1 MSPKSIAFNADAR
14 QRMIKGVN
22 VLTDAVAVTLGPRG
36 RNVMI
41 EKSFGAPR
49 TTKDG
54 VTVAKS
60 IELADPYANIGVR
73 LIREAAERT
82 AKLAGDGTTTS
93 TVLARSILREGNK
106 AVVAGMNAMDV
117 KRGIDAAVRALV
129 VELASLSRPVES
141 SDQIRQV
148 ATIASNGDEE
158 VGRIIS
164 DALDRVGREGA
175 ITVEEAKSREMVLE
189 VVDGMQFDRGYLS
202 PYFVTASDKMTVE
215 LDDAFIL
222 LHERK
227 LSNMRPLVPI
237 LEAVIEAD
245 RPILVIAEDVDGEAL
260 ASLVVNRL
268 RGNLRCAAVK
278 APGFGDRRKA
288 MLQDIAALTG
298 ATVVSEDLGTKLV
311 NVTLDMLGRAKRIL
325 ITKDDTTI
333 IYGAGTPEDIEARCA
348 SIKTQIE
355 DTTSDYDREKLE
367 ERLAKLS
374 GGVAVIHVGGVTE
387 VEVKERKDRVD
398 DALHATRA
406 AVAEGILPGGGTALL
421 RASHAMNPE
430 GLINDDMRAGATI
443 VRRAATEPVRLI
455 ARNAGKDGAYIVD
468 QLTRKNDTVW
478 GYDAQTDQFVDMF
491 EAGIVDPTKVVR
503 IALQDAASIAGL
515 MMTTEAVVVEKP
527 KPRRQDVP
535 MPDYVDDLAGMD
547 F

>member
-1 MSPKSIAFNADAR
+1 MSPKTIAFNADAR
-14 QRMIKGVN
+14 QKMIKGVN
-22 VLTDAVAVTLGPRG
+22 VLADAVAVTLGPRG

-41 EKSFGAPR
+41 DKGFGAPR

-54 VTVAKS
+54 VSVAKY
-60 IELADPYANIGVR
+60 IELSDPYANIGVR

-82 AKLAGDGTTTS
+82 AKLAGDGTTTA
-93 TVLARSILREGNK
+93 TVLARSILHEGNA
-106 AVVAGMNAMDV
+106 AVAAGMNAMDV

-129 VELASLSRPVES
+129 VELANLSRHVDS

-158 VGRIIS
+158 VGRLIS

-175 ITVEEAKSREMVLE
+175 ITVEEAKSREMEIE

-202 PYFVTASDKMTVE
+202 PYFVTETSKMVVE
-215 LDDAFIL
+215 LEDPFIL
-222 LHERK
+222 LHEKK
-227 LSNMRPLVPI
+227 LSSLKPLVPI
-237 LEAVIEAD
+237 LEAIVEAG
-245 RPILVIAEDVDGEAL
+245 RPVLVIAEDVDGDAL

-268 RGNLRCAAVK
+268 RGSLRCAAVK

-288 MLQDIAALTG
+288 ILEDIAVLTG
-298 ATVVSEDLGTKLV
+298 ATVVSEDLGAKLE
-311 NVTLDMLGRAKRIL
+311 NVALDMLGRAKRVL

-333 IYGAGTPEDIEARCA
+333 IDGAGTPTDIEARCT
-348 SIKTQIE
+348 SIRNQIE
-355 DTTSDYDREKLE
+355 KTRSDYDRKNLE
-367 ERLAKLS
+367 DRLAKLS

-406 AVAEGILPGGGTALL
+406 AVAEGVLPGGGIALL
-421 RASHAMNPE
+421 RASRAMNPQ
-430 GLINDDMRAGATI
+430 GLTNDDMRAGAAI
-443 VRRAATEPVRLI
+443 VRRAAHEPVRLI

-468 QLTRKNDTVW
+468 QLTRKNDTAW
-478 GYDAQTDQFVDMF
+478 GYDAQADRYVDMY

-515 MMTTEAVVVEKP
+515 MMTTEAVVAEKP
-527 KPRRQDVP
+527 KSRRQIAA
-535 MPDYVDDLAGMD
+535 MADYADDLAGMD

>member
-14 QRMIKGVN
+14 QKMIKGVN
-22 VLTDAVAVTLGPRG
+22 ILADAVAVTLGPRG

-41 EKSFGAPR
+41 DKGFGAPH

-60 IELADPYANIGVR
+60 IELADPYANIGAR

-82 AKLAGDGTTTS
+82 AKLAGDGTTTA

-106 AVVAGMNAMDV
+106 AVAAGMNAMDV

-129 VELASLSRPVES
+129 AELGGLSRPVETS
-141 SDQIRQV
+141 EQIRQV

-158 VGRIIS
+158 VGRLIS
-164 DALDRVGREGA
+164 DALERVGREGA
-175 ITVEEAKSREMVLE
+175 ITVEESKSREMELE

-202 PYFVTASDKMTVE
+202 PYFVTESGKMAVE
-215 LDDAFIL
+215 LDDPFIL
-222 LHERK
+222 LHEKK
-227 LSNMRPLVPI
+227 LSSLKPLVPI
-237 LEAVIEAD
+237 LEAVLEAD
-245 RPILVIAEDVDGEAL
+245 KPVLVIAEDVDGEAL
-260 ASLVVNRL
+260 ASLVVNQL
-268 RGNLRCAAVK
+268 RGSLRCAAVK

-288 MLQDIAALTG
+288 ILQDIAALTG
-298 ATVVSEDLGTKLV
+298 ATVVSEDLGAKLE
-311 NVTLDMLGRAKRIL
+311 NLTLDMLGKAKRIL

-333 IYGAGTPEDIEARCA
+333 IDGAGTPEDIKARCA

-355 DTTSDYDREKLE
+355 NTTSDYDREKLE

-421 RASHAMNPE
+421 RASYAMNSD
-430 GLINDDMRAGATI
+430 GLINDDMRAGAAI
-443 VRRAATEPVRLI
+443 VRRAAEEPVRLI

-468 QLTRKNDTVW
+468 QLTRKNDTIW
-478 GYDAQTDQFVDMF
+478 GYDAQADQFVDMF
-491 EAGIVDPTKVVR
+491 AAGIVDPTKVVR

-515 MMTTEAVVVEKP
+515 MMTTEAVVAEKP
-527 KPRRQDVP
+527 KPRRQTGSALND
-535 MPDYVDDLAGMD
+535 VDDLAGMD

>member
-1 MSPKSIAFNADAR
+1 MPPKSIAFNADAR
-14 QRMIKGVN
+14 QKMIKGVN
-22 VLTDAVAVTLGPRG
+22 VLADAVAVTLGPRG

-106 AVVAGMNAMDV
+106 AVAAGMNAMDV

-129 VELASLSRPVES
+129 AELGSLSRPVETS
-141 SDQIRQV
+141 EQIRQV
-148 ATIASNGDEE
+148 ATIASNGDED

-164 DALDRVGREGA
+164 DAIERVGREGA
-175 ITVEEAKSREMVLE
+175 ITVEESKSREMELE
-189 VVDGMQFDRGYLS
+189 IVDGMQFDRGYLS
-202 PYFVTASDKMTVE
+202 PYFVTASDRMAVE
-215 LDDAFIL
+215 LDEPFIL
-222 LHERK
+222 LHEKK
-227 LSNMRPLVPI
+227 LSSMRPLVPI

-245 RPILVIAEDVDGEAL
+245 KPILIIAEDVDGEAL

-288 MLQDIAALTG
+288 MLQDIAVLTG
-298 ATVVSEDLGTKLV
+298 ATVVSEDLGTKLE

-333 IYGAGTPEDIEARCA
+333 IDGAGTPEDIAARCA
-348 SIKTQIE
+348 SIRTQID

-406 AVAEGILPGGGTALL
+406 AVSEGILPGGGTALL

-430 GLINDDMRAGATI
+430 GLINDDMRAGAAI

-478 GYDAQTDQFVDMF
+478 GYDAQTDRFVDMF

-515 MMTTEAVVVEKP
+515 MMTTEAVVAEKP
-527 KPRRQDVP
+527 KPRRQNAP